1 MYPTSAPHQQEHEDA
16 GIDLRKL
23 LGALLDHKWPIIG
36 VTALFCL
43 GGALYGMFATP
54 IYRTTALVQIE
65 KKSGTVPG
73 LEMGGDV
80 NAQTSSART
89 EIELLRSRSVI
100 GQAVDNLHLDVRATP
115 QRFPLIGDYLA
126 RRHRGPGLAEPFL
139 GLEEYA
145 WGGEKI
151 EVLRF
156 EVDPQWAGKRLVVTA
171 ADNGAFNLQDGEGR
185 PLLQGRVGEAIDQQG
200 IRLQI
205 HELQARPGTRF
216 TLSKGSRL
224 STIRTYRGA
233 LQLSEVGG
241 DTGLITVAM
250 NHPDPRHA
258 SRVVDEISRLFVR
271 QNVERMSAEVDGS
284 LEFLRT
290 QLPEVRRDLEKAE
303 DALNDYRKRHG
314 SVDIGMETGTVLN
327 QAVGLETRLSEL
339 RMQQAELDRRFT
351 REHPAYK
358 TLLMQIHGLTQRRNE
373 IARRMQGLPETQ
385 QELLRLSRDVQVSTA
400 IYTQLL
406 SRTQELDLVRAAT
419 IGNVRIVDQAVIEGG
434 TVAPDKTFIL
444 VVATL
449 VGALLAIGVVL
460 LRKLLNPGL
469 ETPEAIEQ
477 LGLPVY
483 AAVPFSEHQAHFK
496 PRRRRAAGSPAQVS
510 PLLALGQPHDP
521 AVEALRSLRTSLHF
535 IMLGAQDNR
544 LAISGPGP
552 QAGKSF
558 VCANLAAVVAQT
570 GKRVLLVDVDMRKG
584 QLHRL
589 LGMEEAGTGLSDLLD
604 GRCDLA
610 DAIRATPVE
619 GLFLL
624 SRGQI
629 PPNPSELL
637 MHSNFSAVLQ
647 QASASHDLV
656 ILDTPPLL
664 AVTDAAIVGRQAAT
678 TLIVARFG
686 VSSAREIEL
695 TVRRFAQNGIEI
707 KGAIFNGME
716 KRAGT
721 YGYGHAAYY
730 HYEYKPDNA

>member
-1 MYPTSAPHQQEHEDA
+1 MQPVSIPSPQDHDDA

-23 LGALLDHKWPIIG
+23 LGTLLDHKWPIIG
-36 VTALFCL
+36 VTVLFCL

-73 LEMGGDV
+73 LEMGGDF
-80 NAQTSSART
+80 NAQASSART

-100 GQAVDNLHLDVRATP
+100 GQAVDNLHLDVQATP
-115 QRFPLIGDYLA
+115 QRFPLIGDYLV

-151 EVLRF
+151 DVFRF
-156 EVDPQWAGKRLVVTA
+156 DVDPQWAGKRLVLTA
-171 ADNGAFNLQDGEGR
+171 ADNGAFSLQDGEGKQ
-185 PLLQGRVGEAIDQQG
+185 LLRGRVGEALDQQG
-200 IRLQI
+200 IRLQLR
-205 HELQARPGTRF
+205 ELQARPGTRF
-216 TLSKGSRL
+216 TLAKTNRL

-233 LQLSEVGG
+233 LELTELGQ

-250 NHPDPRHA
+250 SHPDSQHA
-258 SRVVDEISRLFVR
+258 SRVVDEISRLFVQ
-271 QNVERMSAEVDGS
+271 QNVERMSAEADGS
-284 LEFLRT
+284 LQFLRT

-314 SVDIGMETGTVLN
+314 SVDIGMETSTVLN
-327 QAVGLETRLSEL
+327 QAVGLETRISEL
-339 RMQQAELDRRFT
+339 KMQQAELDRRFT
-351 REHPAYK
+351 REHPTYK
-358 TLLMQIHGLTQRRNE
+358 ALLMQIQGLTQRKNE

-385 QELLRLSRDVQVSTA
+385 QELLRLSRDVQVGTA

-406 SRTQELDLVRAAT
+406 NRAQELDLVRAGT
-419 IGNVRIVDQAVIEGG
+419 VGNVRIVDQAVLEGG
-434 TVAPDKTFIL
+434 QVAPNRTLIML
-444 VVATL
+444 VATL

-460 LRKLLNPGL
+460 LRKLLNPSL
-469 ETPEAIEQ
+469 ETPEDIEQ

-483 AAVPFSEHQAHFK
+483 AAVPFSECQAHFK
-496 PRRRRAAGSPAQVS
+496 PRRRRTADSPVQVS
-510 PLLALGQPHDP
+510 PLLALSQPHDP

-584 QLHRL
+584 HLHSL
-589 LGMEEAGTGLSDLLD
+589 LGMQADTGLSDLLA
-604 GRCDLA
+604 GRCDFA
-610 DAIRATPVE
+610 DVVRPTPIE

-624 SRGQI
+624 PRGQI

-637 MHSNFSAVLQ
+637 MHPNFTAVLE
-647 QASASHDLV
+647 QASASYDLV

-664 AVTDAAIVGRQAAT
+664 AVTDATIVGRQAAT

-686 VSSAREIEL
+686 LSSAREIEL

-707 KGAIFNGME
+707 KGAILNGLE
-716 KRAGT
+716 KRASA
-721 YGYGHAAYY
+721 YGYGHAAYH
-730 HYEYKPDNA
+730 HYEYKSDNA

>member
-1 MYPTSAPHQQEHEDA
+1 MHPTSVSSPQDHEDS

-23 LGALLDHKWPIIG
+23 LGALLDYKWPILG
-36 VTALFCL
+36 VTLLFFL
-43 GGALYGMFATP
+43 GGTLYGMFATP
-54 IYRTTALVQIE
+54 IHRTSALVQIE

-73 LEMGGDV
+73 LEMGDFTQ
-80 NAQTSSART
+80 ASSART
-89 EIELLRSRSVI
+89 EIELIRSRSVI
-100 GQAVDNLHLDVRATP
+100 GQAVDNLHLDVQATP
-115 QRFPLIGDYLA
+115 LRFPLIGDYLA
-126 RRHRGPGLAEPFL
+126 RRHRGQDLAEPLL

-151 EVLRF
+151 DVFRF
-156 EVDPQWAGKRLVVTA
+156 EVEPRWIGKAFLLTAG
-171 ADNGAFNLQDGEGR
+171 DNGTFSLEESEGK
-185 PLLQGRVGEAIDQQG
+185 PLLQGRVGEALDRNG

-205 HELQARPGTRF
+205 RELQARPGTRF
-216 TLSKGSRL
+216 SLRKASRL

-233 LQLSEVGG
+233 LQLTELGT

-250 NHPDPRHA
+250 EHPDPQHA

-271 QNVERMSAEVDGS
+271 QNVERMSAEADGS

-290 QLPEVRRDLEKAE
+290 QLPQVRRELDKAE
-303 DALNDYRKRHG
+303 GALNDYRKQHG
-314 SVDIGMETGTVLN
+314 SVDIGMETGSVLS
-327 QAVGLETRLSEL
+327 QAVELETRISEL

-358 TLLMQIHGLTQRRNE
+358 TLLLQIQGLIRRQNE
-373 IARRMQGLPETQ
+373 IARRVQGLPETQ
-385 QELLRLSRDVQVSTA
+385 QELLRLSRDVQVGTA

-406 SRTQELDLVRAAT
+406 NKAQELDLVRAGT
-419 IGNVRIVDQAVIEGG
+419 VGNVRIVDQAVIDGG
-434 TVAPDKTFIL
+434 PVAPKKPLIQMI
-444 VVATL
+444 ATL
-449 VGALLAIGVVL
+449 AGALLAIGFVL

-483 AAVPFSEHQAHFK
+483 AAVPFSGRQAHIK
-496 PRRRRAAGSPAQVS
+496 PKRRQTAGDPAAS
-510 PLLALGQPHDP
+510 PLLALSHPNDP

-544 LAISGPGP
+544 LVISGPGP

-558 VCANLAAVVAQT
+558 VCANLAAVVAQA
-570 GKRVLLVDVDMRKG
+570 GKRVLLIDVDMRKG
-584 QLHRL
+584 HLHKL
-589 LGMEEAGTGLSDLLD
+589 LGMPADMGLADLLA
-604 GRCDLA
+604 GRCELA
-610 DAIRATPVE
+610 DVIHPTPLA

-624 SRGQI
+624 PRGQL

-637 MHSNFSAVLQ
+637 MRPELTAALE

-678 TLIVARFG
+678 TLIVTRYG
-686 VSSAREIEL
+686 TSSAREIEM
-695 TVRRFAQNGIEI
+695 TVRRFAQSGIEI
-707 KGAIFNGME
+707 KGAIFNGLE
-716 KRAGT
+716 KRAAI
-721 YGYGHAAYY
+721 YGYGHAAYH
-730 HYEYKPDNA
+730 HYEYKSDNA